1 MTGRTSGA
9 ASSCGQTLDI
19 ANQFR
24 TFGQN
29 RVGWGSIR
37 LAMTDA
43 ILLDARGAIRTITL
57 NRPKQRNALPPA
69 DWLRLRDVLQDVAA
83 DHEAR
88 VIVLRGAGGR
98 AFSSGYDIGALREL
112 GGQGIV
118 LSTPDDPFEIALAA
132 VVSHPLPIV
141 ALIDGFA
148 IGGGCTLAAGCDF
161 RIAAESARF
170 GMPPAKLGLVYSA
183 TELRPFIELIGP
195 ARTKW
200 LFSSG
205 RIINAQRAYEY
216 GLVDELLPNVEV
228 EAHVYALAEEIAA
241 NAPLSVQGTKSILR
255 DLAGDPATPGAAE
268 RIAATIQRVNT
279 SADLAEGM
287 RAFLEKRPPV
297 FRGE

>member
-1 MTGRTSGA
+1 M
-9 ASSCGQTLDI
+9 
-19 ANQFR
+19 N
-24 TFGQN
+24 
-29 RVGWGSIR
+29 
-37 LAMTDA
+37 DA
-43 ILLDARGAIRTITL
+43 ILLDSRGAVRTITL
-57 NRPKQRNALPPA
+57 NRPQQRNALPPA
-69 DWLRLRDVLQDVAA
+69 EWLHLRDLLQEVAA
-83 DHEAR
+83 DCTAR

-112 GGQGIV
+112 TDQGVV

-132 VVSHPLPIV
+132 VVTHPLPIV
-141 ALIDGFA
+141 AMIDGYA
-148 IGGGCTLAAGCDF
+148 IGGGCTLAVGCDM
-161 RIAAESARF
+161 RIAAASARF

-183 TELRPFIELIGP
+183 TELRPFVDLIGP

-205 RIINAQRAYEY
+205 RIIGAQRAYEY
-216 GLVDELLPNVEV
+216 GLLDELLPDDEL

-255 DLAGDPATPGAAE
+255 AMAGDPASIEAAE

-279 SADLAEGM
+279 SADLTEGM
-287 RAFLEKRPPV
+287 RAFLEKRPPI